1 MPTGGEKHD
10 SPSTRATFRRYF
22 RSTSRRRTSCP
33 PLRNVAN
40 EWLIERRF
48 RSNDDLKRQWMDR
61 DVRGAIVSL
70 KWECDSVGSGDKRTP
85 SMPEIV
91 VRVIRN
97 SMPPPVL
104 SASCHS
110 AQEIRS
116 DDYHFILIGRG
127 MPDPMRAYFA
137 NDEESR
143 ILRVFT
149 LVHDGDNSIFTTNDR
164 CNDDSV
170 EESRSAG

>member
-70 KWECDSVGSGDKRTP
+70 KWECDSVGSGDKNAIDARNRRPRDSQLDASSRFKRELPFRAGNSFRRLSFYSHWTRNAGSDARVLCERRGVAYP
-85 SMPEIV
+85 S
-91 VRVIRN
+91 RV
-97 SMPPPVL
+97 
-104 SASCHS
+104 
-110 AQEIRS
+110 
-116 DDYHFILIGRG
+116 HFSSRRG
-127 MPDPMRAYFA
+127 
-137 NDEESR
+137 
-143 ILRVFT
+143 
-149 LVHDGDNSIFTTNDR
+149 
-164 CNDDSV
+164 
-170 EESRSAG
+170 